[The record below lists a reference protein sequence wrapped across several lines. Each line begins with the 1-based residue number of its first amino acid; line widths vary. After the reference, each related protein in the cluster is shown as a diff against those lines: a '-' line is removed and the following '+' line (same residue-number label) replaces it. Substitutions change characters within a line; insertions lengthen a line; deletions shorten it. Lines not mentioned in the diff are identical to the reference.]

1 MHLSVLSPPS
11 TVAVS
16 CYIDTVWR
24 ECLRS
29 DGVLKKGKKEKVAGC
44 LTRRTE
50 PFLPLHMEAPSVS
63 SWNLQVSPGK
73 VPRTWGQRRQPLQS
87 WKSRGTEVT
96 QSVKCLPCKHEDLR
110 PTPRACFV
118 LFVRS
123 QAWHTHLSSQCKEV
137 RTDRSLGSLASQHS
151 LLVEL
156 WANKYCKGG
165 PISRHGC

>member
-50 PFLPLHMEAPSVS
+50 PFLPLHIEAPSVS

-110 PTPRACFV
+110 PTPRACLFCFV
-118 LFVRS
+118 
-123 QAWHTHLSSQCKEV
+123 CKKPGMAYTSVIPVQGGE
-137 RTDRSLGSLASQHS
+137 DRQVSGLTGQPAQPT
-151 LLVEL
+151 
-156 WANKYCKGG
+156 C
-165 PISRHGC
+165 